1 MALETDSAEAHD
13 HDLEVIR
20 ADHPDQLPEWAPRE
34 ALERFFNEK
43 MQPWHD
49 RLEDVARGLE
59 YAFSDLPG
67 MGGFVL
73 AAGRGERLVG
83 GVTILQTG
91 MKGYI
96 PENLLLF
103 IGVDPELRN
112 QGIGRKLMERAIAE
126 CDGDIKL
133 HVEKDNPAMRLY
145 ERCGFAPKYVEMRYI
160 R

>member
-1 MALETDSAEAHD
+1 MRELAEDQTGIEALR
-13 HDLEVIR
+13 LVR
-20 ADHPDQLPEWAPRE
+20 ADHLEELPDWAPRE

-43 MQPWHD
+43 MRPWHD
-49 RLEDVARGLE
+49 RLEDVGRGLD

-73 AAGRGERLVG
+73 VAGLEGRLVG
-83 GVTILQTG
+83 GVTMLRTG

-112 QGIGRKLMERAIAE
+112 RGIGRALMDRAIAE
-126 CDGDIKL
+126 CDGSIKL
-133 HVEKDNPAMRLY
+133 HVEPENPAKRLY
-145 ERCGFAPKYVEMRYI
+145 MRCGFEPKYVEMRCL